1 MVVPQAELSYRQDC
15 VLTAEAA
22 SEERL
27 LQLWQWF
34 CSRAQLQ
41 AGLRTDSRSSVR
53 GVPFTALAVWFCS
66 RAQLQ
71 AGLRADGGSG
81 VCGALLTALAVVLLA
96 RLSYRQDCVLTA
108 EAASVERLL
117 QLGRWFCSWAQL
129 QAGLRADG
137 VSSV

>member
-1 MVVPQAELSYRQDC
+1 MVLQDRLSYRQDC
-15 VLTAEAA
+15 VLTAETEAA
-22 SEERL
+22 SE
-27 LQLWQWF
+27 
-34 CSRAQLQ
+34 
-41 AGLRTDSRSSVR
+41 
-53 GVPFTALAVWFCS
+53 WFCS

-81 VCGALLTALAVVLLA
+81 VCGALLTALAVVPLA

-117 QLGRWFCSWAQL
+117 QLGQWFCSWAQL

-137 VSSV
+137 VSSVRGALYSSGSGSAGQAQLQAGLRADSGSVV